1 MDEYRVGVLSIE
13 SRVCFFCTVYLS
25 FSGCLL
31 KATMAAF
38 AWSVAVP
45 ASLYITRSLGTTVS
59 QSLLRNPAPEPL
71 DTTIDTDG
79 ALASAEAAL
88 RLIPISPTARHL
100 RSLVES
106 SAERLRDLL
115 EAAKQRQER
124 TSFSR
129 IFRAP
134 CFQEENSRL
143 RAETDTLKSR
153 VHLFLSVMT
162 ILPSTS
168 DYYNYRENDGEEVRT
183 RESVKEQSRR
193 LVSMNMRRERARASF
208 VRTFARTLSAGEEM
222 AKSCDSSEDESSG
235 SSGSSGSGGSGG
247 SAVEEPEEGQHTP
260 EAGAATYVAAALQ
273 KMLR

>member
-1 MDEYRVGVLSIE
+1 MLY
-13 SRVCFFCTVYLS
+13 SRN
-25 FSGCLL
+25 
-31 KATMAAF
+31 MAAF

-45 ASLYITRSLGTTVS
+45 ASLYVTRSLGTTVS

-71 DTTIDTDG
+71 DASIDTDG

-88 RLIPISPTARHL
+88 RLIPVSPTAKHL

-106 SAERLRDLL
+106 SAVRLRELL
-115 EAAKQRQER
+115 KAAKQRQDR

-168 DYYNYRENDGEEVRT
+168 DYFNYRDDDGEEVPT
-183 RESVKEQSRR
+183 RESTKEQSRR

-208 VRTFARTLSAGEEM
+208 VRTFARTLSAGDEM
-222 AKSCDSSEDESSG
+222 AKSCDLSEEQSSDSSG
-235 SSGSSGSGGSGG
+235 SAD
-247 SAVEEPEEGQHTP
+247 SAAEDSEEAQQTP
-260 EAGAATYVAAALQ
+260 EAGAASFVVTTLQ
-273 KMLR
+273 NMLQ

>member
-1 MDEYRVGVLSIE
+1 MLY
-13 SRVCFFCTVYLS
+13 SRN
-25 FSGCLL
+25 
-31 KATMAAF
+31 MAAF

-45 ASLYITRSLGTTVS
+45 ASLYVTRSLGTTVS

-71 DTTIDTDG
+71 DASIDTDG

-88 RLIPISPTARHL
+88 RLIPVSPTAKHL

-106 SAERLRDLL
+106 SAVRLRELL
-115 EAAKQRQER
+115 KAAKQRQDR

-168 DYYNYRENDGEEVRT
+168 DYFNYRDDDGEEVPT
-183 RESVKEQSRR
+183 RESTKEQSRR
-193 LVSMNMRRERARASF
+193 LVSMNTRRERARASF
-208 VRTFARTLSAGEEM
+208 VRTFARTLSAGDEM
-222 AKSCDSSEDESSG
+222 AKSCDLSEEQSSDSSG
-235 SSGSSGSGGSGG
+235 SAD
-247 SAVEEPEEGQHTP
+247 SAAEDSEEAQQTP
-260 EAGAATYVAAALQ
+260 EAGAASFVVTTLQ
-273 KMLR
+273 NMLQ

>member
-1 MDEYRVGVLSIE
+1 
-13 SRVCFFCTVYLS
+13 
-25 FSGCLL
+25 
-31 KATMAAF
+31 MASF
-38 AWSVAVP
+38 AWTVAVP
-45 ASLYITRSLGTTVS
+45 ASLYLTRSLGTTVS

-71 DTTIDTDG
+71 DTSIDTDG

-88 RLIPISPTARHL
+88 RLVPISPTAGHL

-106 SAERLRDLL
+106 SAARLRELL
-115 EAAKQRQER
+115 EAAKQRQDR

-162 ILPSTS
+162 ILPSAS
-168 DYYNYRENDGEEVRT
+168 DYYDYCEDDGEEVPT
-183 RESVKEQSRR
+183 RESTKEQSRR

-208 VRTFARTLSAGEEM
+208 VRTFARTLSAGDEM
-222 AKSCDSSEDESSG
+222 AKSCNLSDNESTGSSG
-235 SSGSSGSGGSGG
+235 SSGSSD
-247 SAVEEPEEGQHTP
+247 
-260 EAGAATYVAAALQ
+260 
-273 KMLR
+273 R

>member
-1 MDEYRVGVLSIE
+1 MLY
-13 SRVCFFCTVYLS
+13 SRN
-25 FSGCLL
+25 
-31 KATMAAF
+31 MAAF

-45 ASLYITRSLGTTVS
+45 ASLYVTRSLGTTVS

-71 DTTIDTDG
+71 DASIDTDG

-88 RLIPISPTARHL
+88 RLIPVSPTAKHL

-106 SAERLRDLL
+106 SAVRLRELL
-115 EAAKQRQER
+115 KAAKQRQDR

-168 DYYNYRENDGEEVRT
+168 DYFNYRDDDGEEVPT
-183 RESVKEQSRR
+183 RESTKEQSRR

-208 VRTFARTLSAGEEM
+208 VRTFARTLSAGDEM
-222 AKSCDSSEDESSG
+222 AKSCDFSEEQSSDSSG
-235 SSGSSGSGGSGG
+235 SAD
-247 SAVEEPEEGQHTP
+247 SAAEDSEEAQQTP
-260 EAGAATYVAAALQ
+260 EAGAASFVVTTLQ
-273 KMLR
+273 NMLQ

>member
-1 MDEYRVGVLSIE
+1 
-13 SRVCFFCTVYLS
+13 
-25 FSGCLL
+25 
-31 KATMAAF
+31 MAAF

-45 ASLYITRSLGTTVS
+45 ASLYVTRSLGTTVS

-71 DTTIDTDG
+71 DASIDTDG

-88 RLIPISPTARHL
+88 RLIPVSPTARHL

-106 SAERLRDLL
+106 SAVRLRELL
-115 EAAKQRQER
+115 DAAKQRQDR

-168 DYYNYRENDGEEVRT
+168 DYFNYREDDGEEVPT
-183 RESVKEQSRR
+183 RESTKEQSRR
-193 LVSMNMRRERARASF
+193 LVSMNLRRERARASF
-208 VRTFARTLSAGEEM
+208 VRTFAHTLSAGDEM
-222 AKSCDSSEDESSG
+222 AKSCDLSEEQSSDSSG
-235 SSGSSGSGGSGG
+235 SAD
-247 SAVEEPEEGQHTP
+247 SAAEDSEEAQQTP
-260 EAGAATYVAAALQ
+260 EAGAASFVVATLQ
-273 KMLR
+273 NMLQ

>member
-1 MDEYRVGVLSIE
+1 
-13 SRVCFFCTVYLS
+13 
-25 FSGCLL
+25 
-31 KATMAAF
+31 MAAF

-45 ASLYITRSLGTTVS
+45 ASLYVTRSLGTTVS

-71 DTTIDTDG
+71 DTSIDTDG

-115 EAAKQRQER
+115 KAAKQRQER

-143 RAETDTLKSR
+143 RAETNTLKSR

-168 DYYNYRENDGEEVRT
+168 DYYNYREEDGEEVRT

-222 AKSCDSSEDESSG
+222 AKSYDSSEDESSG
-235 SSGSSGSGGSGG
+235 SSGSVDSVN
-247 SAVEEPEEGQHTP
+247 SAAEGVHTQQTP
-260 EAGAATYVAAALQ
+260 EAGAASFVATTLQ
-273 KMLR
+273 NMLR

>member
-1 MDEYRVGVLSIE
+1 
-13 SRVCFFCTVYLS
+13 
-25 FSGCLL
+25 
-31 KATMAAF
+31 MAAF

-45 ASLYITRSLGTTVS
+45 ASLYVTRSLGTTVS

-88 RLIPISPTARHL
+88 RLIPVSPTARHL

-106 SAERLRDLL
+106 SAERLRELL
-115 EAAKQRQER
+115 DAAKQRQAR

-153 VHLFLSVMT
+153 VHLFLSVMS

-168 DYYNYRENDGEEVRT
+168 DYYNYREDDGEEVRT

-208 VRTFARTLSAGEEM
+208 VRTFARELSAGEEM
-222 AKSCDSSEDESSG
+222 AKSCDLSEAESSCSVDSSG
-235 SSGSSGSGGSGG
+235 SVD
-247 SAVEEPEEGQHTP
+247 SAAEEPEEAQQTP
-260 EAGAATYVAAALQ
+260 EAGAATYVATALQ
-273 KMLR
+273 NMLQ